1 MNFVPLQNGDMV
13 EVINPFSFSRH
24 VGIYAAGRGFIHN
37 DPACCV
43 RLTDEAA
50 FTAGRKM
57 RLIGRAL
64 GGPFEQEQVVQ
75 RALSLVGQPYDL
87 LKFNCEHLAYYAQ
100 TGVARSPQLEL
111 AVLCF
116 LGVLCV
122 VAGSAAQ
129 SRRR

>member
-43 RLTDEAA
+43 RLTDEAT
-50 FTAGRKM
+50 FTGGRKM
-57 RLIGRAL
+57 RLIGRVT
-64 GGPFEQEQVVQ
+64 GGLFEQEQVVQ
-75 RALSLVGQPYDL
+75 RALSLIGQPYNL

-100 TGVARSPQLEL
+100 TGVSRSPQLATGF
-111 AVLCF
+111 AVLIGIACLF
-116 LGVLCV
+116 ALGRSQ
-122 VAGSAAQ
+122 A
-129 SRRR
+129 

>member
-43 RLTDEAA
+43 RLTDEAT
-50 FTAGRKM
+50 FTGGRKM
-57 RLIGRAL
+57 RLIGRVT
-64 GGPFEQEQVVQ
+64 GGLFEQEQVVQ
-75 RALSLVGQPYDL
+75 RALSLIGQPYDL

-100 TGVARSPQLEL
+100 TGVARSPQLAAGFAVAL
-111 AVLCF
+111 AIIF
-116 LGVLCV
+116 LIAIGNN
-122 VAGSAAQ
+122 A
-129 SRRR
+129 